1 MIYFPKIYGTCSGAN
16 NAINMAIKAKKDNP
30 KKNVFIYKEILHNNY
45 VVNELNKLGITIIDS
60 LDNLTKNDIVII
72 RAHGEKKSTFDY
84 LDSHNITY
92 YDATCVNV
100 KRIHDIVLEKK
111 KDYKIIIVGKKE
123 HPEVIATNGYAND
136 EAIIIENK
144 DDYKQLDNKTTYYL
158 VSQTT
163 IGIDAVN
170 DLKQYMDKNKIN
182 YECSDTICNYQK
194 LIQSSSVT
202 LARDMDMMIVIGGK
216 NSSNTKELFNE
227 CAKVCDTY
235 FFSEIEEF
243 YEFIKTRKFKP
254 TLKIGFTGG
263 ASTMKDQVLEYSNLL
278 EFYIY
283 YTNRKKDI
291 ENEITTFNNK
301 IKSEKNNKIITDA
314 LDKFIYMNFDG
325 KCIRG
330 TLIDLGYKTLKNDDN
345 ALSLS
350 ASYEAFETSIL
361 IHDDIIDNSPLRRG
375 KKTIHELYKD
385 EFKGMENDNSPT
397 SLALCLGDIG
407 FFYINKY
414 IIEHYKDN
422 KNLAKILTYYNDIVI
437 DTAKGEILDVYLPY
451 IEKNDKKHKLKE
463 EDVMEIYKLKTSIYT
478 IVGPFTL
485 GMMLSNN
492 NDNDI
497 EEMRNVLLPLGIAFQ
512 IKDDIIGI
520 FSSSDVIGK
529 PNYSDIEEFKQTI
542 LYSYIKINK
551 PEYLDRLL
559 KIYGK
564 HNISDKE
571 YNEIKDILTES
582 GSLEYANNKMIEL
595 FNESKEK
602 LSKVNINENVKNILF
617 GFIKYLE
624 LRKK

>member
-1 MIYFPKIYGTCSGAN
+1 MIFFPKIYGTCRGAN
-16 NAINMAIKAKKDNP
+16 NAINVAIQVKKENKDR
-30 KKNVFIYKEILHNNY
+30 NVYIFKEILHNNY
-45 VVNELNKLGITIIDS
+45 VVNELNKIGIRIIDT

-72 RAHGEKKSTFDY
+72 RAHGEPKSTFDY
-84 LDSHNITY
+84 LEKKHIEY
-92 YDATCVNV
+92 YDATCVTV
-100 KRIHDIVLEKK
+100 KRVHDIVLNKM

-123 HPEVIATNGYAND
+123 HPEVVATNGWANND
-136 EAIIIENK
+136 AVLIETE
-144 DDYKQLDNKTTYYL
+144 DDYNKLDKNEKYFL

-163 IGIDAVN
+163 VSVN
-170 DLKQYMDKNKIN
+170 TVNKLKQYMDKNNIK
-182 YECSDTICNYQK
+182 YEYENTICNYQK
-194 LIQSSSVT
+194 LIQSSSVE
-202 LARDMDMMIVIGGK
+202 LAKNMDMMIVIGGK

-227 CAKVCDTY
+227 CSKVAKSY
-235 FFSEIEEF
+235 FFSDIEEF
-243 YEFIKTRKFKP
+243 YDFIKNKKFKP
-254 TLKIGFTGG
+254 TDKIGFTGG
-263 ASTMKDQVLEYSNLL
+263 ASTMKAQIEEYSNLL

-283 YTNRKKDI
+283 YTNRKKEI
-291 ENEITTFNNK
+291 EKEILKFNKTVLNG
-301 IKSEKNNKIITDA
+301 KNNKIIEDA
-314 LDKFIYMNFDG
+314 LNKFTYMNYDG

-330 TLIDLGYKTLKNDDN
+330 VLIDLGYKTKKNDNN
-345 ALSLS
+345 ALSLA

-385 EFKGMENDNSPT
+385 EFNGLNIDNTPT

-407 FFYINKY
+407 FFYINNY
-414 IIEHYKDN
+414 IIKNYKNN
-422 KNLAKILTYYNDIVI
+422 KNLSKVLTYYNDIVI

-451 IEKNDKKHKLKE
+451 IEKNDKSHKLKE
-463 EDVMEIYKLKTSIYT
+463 EDIMEIYRLKTSIYT

-485 GMMLSNN
+485 GMILANN
-492 NDNDI
+492 SEKDI
-497 EEMRNVLLPLGIAFQ
+497 NTMKEILLPLGIAFQ

-520 FSSSDVIGK
+520 FSSSDIIGK

-551 PEYLDRLL
+551 PQYLGRLL
-559 KIYGK
+559 KTYGK
-564 HNISDKE
+564 KNISEKE
-571 YNEIKDILTES
+571 YNNIKELLIES

-602 LSKVNINENVKNILF
+602 LLQSKINNDVKKILL